1 VSLWPAAIELDDVAI
16 PLGELVADLV
26 LHRGRD
32 SVSSEPTADTLQVT
46 IHDVARDFVRA
57 FDVGQ
62 SLRLTVSDGGA
73 PAVPRFAGRVT
84 DARLDDDQLTVIG
97 TGPIATFRELAIG
110 ASSWPAESWSA
121 RVLRAFT
128 EAGLAASL
136 DLRPDPEL
144 DPILAP
150 RDSETAG
157 ATTLGDYVAFLAPMI
172 GALVADQP
180 DGTTLVQAIGAR
192 TLDAAIELEPGDVA
206 YAPVWEE
213 QLPSGNIV
221 TVRYQGDQ
229 GASVTV
235 QDDASIEH
243 YGRRPITIDTT
254 FQAEADATARARS
267 ALNRSAYSHW
277 EIAGAPLLRGLDLPL
292 GEAVILSG
300 LPGWAPFEPWTP
312 LVEGWTDTISGS
324 SWRMELALSDP
335 LVSGLTLSWESI
347 PIDPLY
353 LWSTIDP
360 ATAWADALTL
370 DDLEAA

>member
-1 VSLWPAAIELDDVAI
+1 VSLWPVAIELDAVVIA
-16 PLGELVADLV
+16 LGDLVADLV

-32 SVSSEPTADTLQVT
+32 SVAGDPMSDTLQIT

-62 SLRLTVSDGGA
+62 SLTLTVADGAG
-73 PAVPRFAGRVT
+73 PIVPRFAGRVT

-97 TGPIATFRELAIG
+97 TGPISTFREFTIG
-110 ASSWPAESWSA
+110 ASSWPAEPWSA

-128 EAGLAASL
+128 EAGLDAKL
-136 DLRPDPEL
+136 DLRPDPGL
-144 DPILAP
+144 DPVLSP
-150 RDSETAG
+150 RDPATAG
-157 ATTLGDYVAFLAPMI
+157 TTKLSDYLAFLAPMI

-192 TLDAAIELEPGDVA
+192 TLDAAIELAPADVA

-213 QLPSGNIV
+213 QLPLGNIV
-221 TVRYQGDQ
+221 TVRYQADQ

-235 QDDASIEH
+235 QDDASIAR
-243 YGRRPITIDTT
+243 YGRRPITIDTA
-254 FQAEADATARARS
+254 FESSSDATARANA
-267 ALNRSAYSHW
+267 ALSRSAYSHW
-277 EIAGAPLLRGLDLPL
+277 EVAGAPLLRGFDLPL

-300 LPGWAPFEPWTP
+300 LPAWTPYEPWTP
-312 LVEGWTDTISGS
+312 IIEGWVDTISGS
-324 SWRMELALSDP
+324 SWTMELALSDP
-335 LVSGLTLSWESI
+335 LVSGLTLSWEAI

-353 LWSTIDP
+353 QWDTVDP
-360 ATAWADALTL
+360 ATAWVDALTL